1 MPPPRIL
8 TSMPPSPSSLIIS
21 FPSQREKN
29 LAVSYL
35 HQRLKYLTEKLNPLW
50 TARDEAKGRIG
61 EEKWT
66 TNPGTSSDLLVLIC
80 G

>member
-1 MPPPRIL
+1 MLFR
-8 TSMPPSPSSLIIS
+8 SLLVS
-21 FPSQREKN
+21 LSTTLFSQREKN

-66 TNPGTSSDLLVLIC
+66 SNPGVLH